1 MFLLIDIW
9 FHSKNKEGLIEML
22 KYLNYEYKIGT
33 IDDIK
38 DDKWKVIYN
47 PAEPMDISE
56 YPNKLW
62 LFGPHFSVFPDE
74 KIYKINYK
82 LNNLYYVQPSQW
94 VIDIYGKDLNIN
106 MKVLN
111 FPVNMNKF
119 TEIKPISERN
129 QIIIYYKS
137 RKLEELKFIIDS
149 LSLMNITNFRIFSYN
164 HKYTEED
171 FLNYIQNCKY
181 GIIIGRHESQG
192 FAIEEMLSCNVPLL
206 VWNVKYMSQE
216 VGSNYPDYK
225 ATSIPYWDERCGEY
239 FYNVEEFND
248 KFKLFINNL
257 DKYKPREFIKETL
270 SVEKCSERL
279 QEIIVSYINT

>member
-9 FHSKNKEGLIEML
+9 FHAKNKEGLIEML

-33 IDDIK
+33 IEDIK

-47 PAEPMDISE
+47 PAEPMDINK

-62 LFGPHFSVFPDE
+62 LFGPHFNSLPDE
-74 KIYKINYK
+74 KNYKIDYK

-94 VIDIYGKDLNIN
+94 VIDYYGKDLNIN
-106 MKVLN
+106 MKILN

-164 HKYTEED
+164 NKYSEED

-181 GIIIGRHESQG
+181 GIIVDAHESQG
-192 FAIEEMLSCNVPLL
+192 FAIEEMMSCNVPLL
-206 VWNVKYMSQE
+206 VWNVKYLSQE

-239 FYNVEEFND
+239 FYEVSEFNE

-257 DKYKPREFIKETL
+257 DKYKPREFVKETL

-279 QEIIVSYINT
+279 QEIIVSYIDT